1 MENKNAG
8 PFLTWDEWLESNPLA
23 VHMRFAK
30 MPQTELAS
38 KVGVSVNSVYRWL
51 RGTSV
56 PEAPKIEKIAQVL
69 SLDKDALEIMWESWV
84 DARP

>member
-1 MENKNAG
+1 MDKKICG
-8 PFLTWDEWLESNPLA
+8 PFLTWDEWLATNPLLA
-23 VHMRFAK
+23 HMRLAK

-51 RGTSV
+51 RVTSA
-56 PEAPKIEKIAQVL
+56 PEAEKIEKIAQVL
-69 SLDKDALEIMWESWV
+69 SLDKDAFEILWQSWM